1 MRNCVQNKIF
11 DFVFIG
17 MGASNSL
24 ILISLI
30 KKGLLNN
37 KKVAIF
43 ETDKKIKNDKTFCF
57 WASPDELIVQELAP
71 IISKSYK
78 NIKVNAKRIESIESC
93 PYYRVRSIDLYDFLR
108 QVLADNQIKIYTE
121 AVKKIKGKKPFYKI
135 ETLSETFESNYI
147 FDSRP
152 PVFDSSSTTDI
163 SLIQSF
169 YGLHVKCENEVFKA
183 DTFDMMN
190 FDIQQHGFT
199 QFMYVIPFSSNE
211 ALVELTR
218 FDAEKIDLTYA
229 KDLLDNFIR
238 REFGNYETLD
248 EEIGV
253 IPMTTQINSPSE
265 HEGVLNTGSSANLI
279 KPSTGYGFKNMFNFA
294 ELVSTRI
301 ANDDFIGIN
310 KMVLP
315 SKKRYKFYDR
325 LLLMILLRWP
335 ALGKTIFTQL
345 FDKISIHT
353 IFSFL
358 EEKSSFREE
367 IKIFKALPILPFIKV
382 LFIHLKNT
390 NFLRYIIAFI
400 FILVYLSLTH
410 INEQIATN
418 FYILSLVIGLLWIGI
433 PHGALDH
440 LLSKNNKNALWLFIL
455 KYLLIMGAYLL
466 LWQISAEIS
475 IIAFIL
481 YSAFHFGESEL
492 VQNQKSIKSLND
504 YLKAF
509 LLGLS
514 ILLFL
519 IFTHTEESLLIISNM
534 INTNNLQIES
544 LTLSRWSMFLSIF
557 SFYFILLQSFA
568 SQNISH
574 FGLPVLLI
582 LGTFVPLPLAFG
594 LYFIL
599 QHSHNAWQHLK
610 KGLGMNSIELYK
622 KSFVFTLGALV
633 IFIFTAFFFRDFID
647 LPGLWANF
655 FVFIACIS
663 LPHFVLMHIFYLD

>member
-1 MRNCVQNKIF
+1 MKKRVQNEIF

-17 MGASNSL
+17 LGAGNSL
-24 ILISLI
+24 ILISLF
-30 KKGLLNN
+30 KKGLLDN
-37 KKVAIF
+37 KKVAVF
-43 ETDKKIKNDKTFCF
+43 ETDKKTKNDKTYCF
-57 WASPDELIVQELAP
+57 WAAPDELIVQELAP
-71 IISKSYK
+71 IISNTFT
-78 NIKVNAKRIESIESC
+78 NIRLRNKRIVNIESC

-108 QVLADNQIKIYTE
+108 QVLADTQIKIYPE
-121 AVKKIKGKKPFYKI
+121 AVKNINGKKPFYTI
-135 ETLSETFESNYI
+135 ETISQTFDSTCI

-152 PVFDSSSTTDI
+152 PVFDSSSTTDV
-163 SLIQSF
+163 SLLQSF
-169 YGLHVKCENEVFKA
+169 YGLHVKCESEVFKA

-199 QFMYVIPFSSNE
+199 QFVYVIPFSPNE
-211 ALVELTR
+211 AMFELTR
-218 FDAEKIDLTYA
+218 FGAEKIDLSYA
-229 KDLLDNFIR
+229 KDLLDVFIR
-238 REFGNYETLD
+238 QEYGNYEILD
-248 EEIGV
+248 QEIGV
-253 IPMTTQINSPSE
+253 IPMTTQLNPPSE
-265 HEGVLNTGSSANLI
+265 YAGILHTGASANLI

-294 ELVSTRI
+294 EEVSTRLTNGDI
-301 ANDDFIGIN
+301 TSLN
-310 KMVLP
+310 KMALP

-335 ALGKTIFTQL
+335 ALGKSIFTQL
-345 FDKISIHT
+345 FDKIAINT

-358 EEKSSFREE
+358 EEKSSFRQE

-382 LFIHLKNT
+382 LFIHLKNI
-390 NFLRYIIAFI
+390 NVLRYIFAFA
-400 FILVYLSLTH
+400 FILVYLSLTL

-475 IIAFIL
+475 VIAFIL

-492 VQNQKSIKSLND
+492 IQNQKSIKTLKD

-509 LLGLS
+509 LLGSS

-534 INTNNLQIES
+534 INTNDLQIES
-544 LTLSRWSMFLSIF
+544 LTLSRWPIFLSIF
-557 SFYFILLQSFA
+557 SFSYILLQSFA
-568 SQNISH
+568 SKKIPH
-574 FGLPVLLI
+574 LGLPVLLI
-582 LGTFVPLPLAFG
+582 LGIFVPLALAFG

-610 KGLGMNSIELYK
+610 KGLGMNSLELYK
-622 KSFVFTLGALV
+622 KSFAFTLGALI
-633 IFIFTAFFFRDFID
+633 IFIFTAFFFKDFRD
-647 LPGLWANF
+647 LTELWANF
-655 FVFIACIS
+655 FVFLACIS
-663 LPHFVLMHIFYLD
+663 LPHFVLMHLFYLD